1 MSLADTYDQ
10 ALAMSSSS
18 KFDSIISSTRSI
30 IFFGSPPDISNS
42 LQSLMLSF
50 SATTDTA
57 PEPAGLTAMKKD
69 LTWLQGAEFRYNA
82 LEKKGQF
89 DVTYFLESAGERY
102 ESSEA
107 QREGCIRM
115 RKSHGMM
122 IKFSAAADEDFYLVK
137 ERIRQIMENHTM
149 N

>member
-1 MSLADTYDQ
+1 M
-10 ALAMSSSS
+10 
-18 KFDSIISSTRSI
+18 
-30 IFFGSPPDISNS
+30 FFGSPSDISHS
-42 LQSLMLSF
+42 LQSLVLSF
-50 SATTDTA
+50 SSTTDTA

-69 LTWLQGAEFRYNA
+69 LTWLQDAESRYNA
-82 LEKKGQF
+82 LVLEEKDQF
-89 DVTYFLESAGERY
+89 EVIYFLEIAGERY

-122 IKFSAAADEDFYLVK
+122 IKFSAADDEDFYLVK
-137 ERIRQIMENHTM
+137 ERIRQIMENHIM